1 MTGNLAIRTR
11 LTLLYSTVL
20 AICLVAFGA
29 MLWFSLRESLV
40 SSKQE
45 ELEVRATSLRA
56 VLSEQSSDRN
66 ASEGSL
72 REELIEFGSALPSDF
87 SVEVRD
93 LGGPSLFRTK
103 STPRNRSVEQI
114 ETVQAGGRSYQI
126 KMAMSLEPVDQ
137 ILLRLS
143 RILLFSIPF
152 AVLAASLGGL
162 WLGKRALK
170 PVTEMAFA
178 AKAIGSGD
186 LSSRLP
192 VPASRDEL
200 SLLAQMWN
208 EMLGRLEA
216 SVGRIR
222 RFTSDASHDL
232 RTPLATIRAAAEI
245 ALRRTRDPEDYQL
258 TLESI
263 IRQTDR
269 ASSLVEDLLVLARA
283 DSGEPGMCFTVL
295 DLAPVASEACA
306 TLRPLAQ
313 AKKIDLRL
321 LAPTGPVWVKG
332 NKDALARVAL
342 ALIDNAIKNTDEGTI
357 EVLVKGDGRSGTLI
371 VRDPGRGIDAEDLP
385 HIFDRFYRGDK
396 SRNIAGGGFGLGL
409 AIAKETITLHQ
420 GTIDVESELGKGS
433 RFVVSLPLPLAAT

>member
-1 MTGNLAIRTR
+1 MTRNLAIRTR

-20 AICLVAFGA
+20 ALCLVAFG
-29 MLWFSLRESLV
+29 LVVWFSLRESLT
-40 SSKQE
+40 SAKRL
-45 ELEVRATSLRA
+45 ELEGRVTSLRR
-56 VLSEQSSDRN
+56 VLSEQTLESSISD
-66 ASEGSL
+66 GSL
-72 REELIEFGSALPSDF
+72 REELTEFSSGLPSDV
-87 SVEVRD
+87 SVQLSD
-93 LGGPSLFRTK
+93 SGGYSIFRTEA
-103 STPRNRSVEQI
+103 TPSARSVEQVEI
-114 ETVQAGGRSYQI
+114 VQARGRSYQI
-126 KMAMSLEPVDQ
+126 KMTASLEPVDQ

-152 AVLAASLGGL
+152 AVLASSLGGL
-162 WLGKRALK
+162 FLGKRGLK

-192 VPASRDEL
+192 VPAARDEL
-200 SLLAQMWN
+200 SLLAEMWN
-208 EMLGRLEA
+208 EMLGRLES

-245 ALRRTRDPEDYQL
+245 ALRRTRDPEEYRL

-269 ASSLVEDLLVLARA
+269 ASSLVEDLLALARA
-283 DSGEPGMCFTVL
+283 DSGEPGMCFTLL
-295 DLAPVASEACA
+295 DLASVASEACA
-306 TLRPLAQ
+306 TLRPLAK
-313 AKKIDLRL
+313 AKKIDLQF

-357 EVLVKGDGRSGTLI
+357 EVLVEADGRSGTLM

-385 HIFDRFYRGDK
+385 RIFDRFYRGDK

-420 GTIDVESELGKGS
+420 GAIDVESVLGKGS
-433 RFVVSLPLPLAAT
+433 RFVVSLPLPLAAA